1 MKKLIVAIWA
11 IFQTLQIYSQNNN
24 TKPGNP
30 TPAAPVA
37 VQNGTAANSTKNPQD
52 NSNNPPYLK
61 QKKEE
66 ITIEGI
72 LQLQIMDNPLGIIFN
87 ELKVRYFVSEKRAYR
102 ARGIASMSNNN
113 ITINGTNGKNAN
125 VIESKQNLNLGIG
138 FEDHFKSKNHISPY
152 WGAELL
158 IGLASIKLDGSNTD
172 DGTTFKEDY
181 RVLSENTEVL
191 FYIGGVAGLD
201 YYLSS
206 NFYIGTEIRYGYQSK
221 NLGNVSRTVF
231 SPTGGSSNSGN
242 SLGTN
247 TYLGMSYTPGLRIG
261 FKF

>member
-125 VIESKQNLNLGIG
+125 VIESKQSLNLGVG

-152 WGAELL
+152 WGGEVL
-158 IGLASIKLDGSNTD
+158 IGLERVSLDGTNTD
-172 DGTTFKEDY
+172 DGLTFKQDY
-181 RVLSENTEVL
+181 KVKSENTEFAIYV
-191 FYIGGVAGLD
+191 GGIAGLD
-201 YYLSS
+201 YYLNT

-221 NLGNVSRTVF
+221 NLGNVSKTVF
-231 SPTGGSSNSGN
+231 DPLGNASSSGS

-247 TYLGMSYTPGLRIG
+247 TKLEMSYTPGVRIG
-261 FKF
+261 YKF